1 MTTDTALE
9 EATNLSARGSPGTC
23 SLTLT
28 IAGTAYRLRPVA
40 RRDLGPDVLVAWT
53 LRKAGTAT
61 RHVVSESLDGPTCD
75 CPDHLYRRRPCK
87 HIRAM
92 RATGLLS

>member
-1 MTTDTALE
+1 MTPDMATD
-9 EATNLSARGSPGTC
+9 EAQTGAARGSPGTC

-28 IAGTAYRLRPVA
+28 IAGTDYRLRPVA
-40 RRDLGPDVLVAWT
+40 RGDLGPDVLVAWT

-61 RHVVSESLDGPTCD
+61 RHVAAETIEGPTCD
-75 CPDHLYRRRPCK
+75 REDHLYRRRPCK

-92 RATGLLS
+92 RAMGLLF